1 MPRKFFRK
9 YLPSHEAVR
18 ANRIVGFFGSALHH
32 HNLWHLHRRS
42 VAGGLAVGLF
52 AGMIP
57 GPLQMLTAAILAIV
71 LRVNLPVAVLAT
83 WFTNP
88 VTIVPLYIL
97 AYKLGML
104 FLGADGRNV
113 PDLSFEMADKGI
125 TEWLPALLSWLATM
139 GKPFLLGLLVL
150 AILLAAAGYIFVIV
164 GWRLYV
170 VLAWRR
176 RAAARESRRQ
186 EPGPPRSP

>member
-1 MPRKFFRK
+1 MPRKHFRR
-9 YLPSHEAVR
+9 YLPSHEVVR
-18 ANRIVGFFGSALHH
+18 ASPVVRFFGSWLHH

-42 VAGGLAVGLF
+42 VAGGFAVGLF

-57 GPLQMLTAAILAIV
+57 GPLQMLTAAILAML

-97 AYKLGML
+97 AYKLGVL
-104 FLGADGRNV
+104 FMGSDGTAA
-113 PDLSFEMADKGI
+113 PELTFELTNKGF
-125 TEWLPALLSWLATM
+125 TDWLPALLAWLATL
-139 GKPFLLGLLVL
+139 GKPFVVGLLLL
-150 AILLAAAGYIFVIV
+150 AVLLAAAGYVFVIV

-170 VLAWRR
+170 ALAWRK
-176 RAAARESRRQ
+176 RAAARACQRRN
-186 EPGPPRSP
+186 R